1 MDKEKAVVFALT
13 TSVNLAKEMCE
24 VIGLELGKCEVKH
37 FADGE
42 ILVQLG
48 DTVRGKDVFIV
59 QSTCN
64 PVSSSIMEVLI
75 CIDACKRASAKSI
88 SVITP
93 YYGYA
98 RQDRKAQPRQ
108 PITAKLIADLLQA
121 AGATRVITT
130 ELHAAQIQ
138 GFFNIPVDDLSVM
151 CIISNYFVEKFGPNA
166 DDVVVVSPDHGG
178 TTRARKVANALN
190 CPLAIIDKRRPKP
203 NVAEAMNLI
212 GDVKGKK
219 AIVVDDIVDTA
230 GTLMAG
236 IDMLYNNGATEV
248 YTACAHAVLSDPAIE
263 RINNSKIVEFVC
275 TNTID
280 QTENAKLM
288 PKMRVISLA
297 ELLALTIRQ
306 IEEGRPVSEM
316 LQRFNYD
323 NK

>member
-24 VIGLELGKCEVKH
+24 VIGMDLGNCEVKH

-48 DTVRGKDVFIV
+48 ETVRGKDVFIV

-64 PVSSSIMEVLI
+64 PVSSAIMEVLI
-75 CIDACKRASAKSI
+75 FIDACKRASAKSI
-88 SVITP
+88 TVMTP

-108 PITAKLIADLLQA
+108 PITAKLVADLLQA
-121 AGATRVITT
+121 AGATRVVTT

-151 CIISNYFVEKFGPNA
+151 CILSNYFVDKFGTNA

-236 IDMLYNNGATEV
+236 IDMLYDNGATEV

-263 RINNSKIVEFVC
+263 RINNSRIVEFIC
-275 TNTID
+275 TNSIE
-280 QTENAKLM
+280 QTENAKNM

-297 ELLALTIRQ
+297 ELLGYTIQQ
-306 IEEGRPVSEM
+306 IEDGRPVSEM